1 MSVKVGNIVTDEGS
15 VREVLSVDDAESLIS
30 TMSTSSSDV
39 ATNGNVAV
47 ATFGDGKGVVYFI
60 EDTSYS
66 RLIGIYADT
75 DGKLKAFSYTDSN
88 NSEIKVSKET

>member
-15 VREVLSVDDAESLIS
+15 VREVLSVDDAESLIN

-39 ATNGNVAV
+39 ALSGSAAV
-47 ATFGDGKGVVYFI
+47 ATFGDGKGVVYFT

-66 RLIGIYADT
+66 RLLGIYVDT
-75 DGKLKAFSYTDSN
+75 DGKLKAFRYADSN
-88 NSEIKVSKET
+88 NSKIEVSKET